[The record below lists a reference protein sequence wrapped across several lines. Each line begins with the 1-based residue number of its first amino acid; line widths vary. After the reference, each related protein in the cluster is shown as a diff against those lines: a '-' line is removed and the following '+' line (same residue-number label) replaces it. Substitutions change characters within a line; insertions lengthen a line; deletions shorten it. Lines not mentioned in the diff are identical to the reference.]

1 MAGGYDEAM
10 RFRLHTLLIF
20 ITLCC
25 VYAAWVGYLRNK
37 AAYHRRESAR
47 ISAELAIGSSI
58 ETKDIATIVSNI
70 ASHSRTRVDAL
81 SFQVDV
87 PNDPD
92 LKKTKTAT
100 LTKRPR

>member
-1 MAGGYDEAM
+1 M
-10 RFRLHTLLIF
+10 RFRLRTLLIF

-25 VYAAWVGYLRNK
+25 VYAAWVGYLRNGYLRNK

-92 LKKTKTAT
+92 LKKNTVW
-100 LTKRPR
+100 P